1 MISYEEFEILIDL
14 LKKSYEESR
23 RFNKA
28 LEEVYGEDS
37 CVWYYTQCDIIS
49 DHVVRILELNGESHD
64 GAEWFVYEGLEQIE
78 KGGTKVWIGE
88 KEYNIKTIH
97 DYYDWLVNFS
107 KHNTNTSEL
116 KCWKCGKTLTTEN
129 ISNIIYTSN
138 PPKYTCKDC
147 EIIKTK

>member
-37 CVWYYTQCDIIS
+37 CVWYYTQYDIVS
-49 DHVVRILELNGESHD
+49 EHVVRILELNGESHD

-78 KGGTKVWIGE
+78 KGGTNIWIGE
-88 KEYNIKTIH
+88 KEYNIKTIR
-97 DYYDWLVNFS
+97 DYYNWLMN
-107 KHNTNTSEL
+107 L
-116 KCWKCGKTLTTEN
+116 KKE
-129 ISNIIYTSN
+129 
-138 PPKYTCKDC
+138 
-147 EIIKTK
+147 TK